1 MSLTLNMVGGGGGL
15 SIKNAVIHV
24 KAPIGSTIDFSKGG
38 IISESIGPD
47 KAQLNSDGS
56 NADYYY
62 SVKSS
67 NYGTWTITGT
77 LDGDTAIE
85 SVTVDATY
93 VYDVEIVY
101 GYYWVKNGVLVNSML
116 FTGTTGFK
124 SNGEGYVYPETSDT
138 GWHVVYQDI
147 DVSEY
152 SVLSITYINDSAAA
166 KYIGTLNSYG
176 NMTAYTTLSQVSQ
189 DTVATFDVSNLTGT
203 QRVGLRFAGDGAYML
218 VKDFLLR

>member
-1 MSLTLNMVGGGGGL
+1 MIFVVGGSGGGL

-38 IISESIGPD
+38 VVSKSIGPD
-47 KAQLNSDGS
+47 KAHPNSDGS

-62 SVKSS
+62 SVKSG

-77 LDGDTAIE
+77 LDGDTATE
-85 SVTVDATY
+85 SVTVDAAY
-93 VYDVEIVY
+93 VYDVEIIY
-101 GYYWVKNGVLVNSML
+101 GYYWVKNGVLVNPMR
-116 FTGTTGFK
+116 FTGTTGFE
-124 SNGEGYVYPETSDT
+124 SNGEGYVYPKTSDT
-138 GWHVVYQDI
+138 GWHAAYQDI

-152 SVLSITYINDSAAA
+152 SVLSITYIHNAGAA
-166 KYIGTLNSYG
+166 KYIGMWDSSG
-176 NMTAYTTLSQVSQ
+176 NMTAYTTLGTVSQ

-203 QRVGLRFAGDGAYML
+203 RRVGLRFAGEGTYML